1 MDRLKNIGNSV
12 RAKVPGQEQKPS
24 YAGFSD
30 SKPAAAKNDD
40 GTLGKVKGFVPD
52 RVVSE
57 SGTVTVT

>member
-30 SKPAAAKNDD
+30 SRPAAKNDD

-57 SGTVTVT
+57 SATVTVT